1 MNSRFALAVGTLSW
15 MLTAS
20 LGAAPGP
27 ADLKAAP
34 VPNRLGLTLHELKS
48 NGELTELKDDNDLIA
63 RHAGRRYTNLVG
75 RKET

>member
-34 VPNRLGLTLHELKS
+34 VPNRLGLTLHEYRFS
-48 NGELTELKDDNDLIA
+48 W
-63 RHAGRRYTNLVG
+63 LVPSEAAWLNVPMV
-75 RKET
+75 R